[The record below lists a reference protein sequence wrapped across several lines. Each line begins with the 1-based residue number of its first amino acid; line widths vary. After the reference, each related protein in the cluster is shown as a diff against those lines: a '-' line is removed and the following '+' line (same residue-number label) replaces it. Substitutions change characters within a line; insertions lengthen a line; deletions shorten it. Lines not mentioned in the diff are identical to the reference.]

1 MSLQKY
7 VRQVRPRNES
17 YTPPVEKV
25 QNLFESTQES
35 TRMEN
40 VIVACWNNRNL
51 DDKIFATK
59 IVLDRD
65 VKAWYNISK
74 LATFNGV
81 KLGPLKNIRDEKVTN
96 ALYSF
101 SQLLKSNAPI
111 ASGIM
116 KGAGTSDPSTSAFW
130 GFHTGKSSDTSK
142 ADITLGKIGVS
153 VKGINARLMSGI
165 AEESKAT
172 ALAAFAKAKGS
183 SKDVQDE
190 ILTAMDDMLGSQD
203 RIDIEAP
210 PSADE
215 KSSRTAGQLSV
226 ADAKKYGITQKKD
239 GTFTDDR
246 WLTGRNLKTLEDP
259 NRGEGNIDWDN
270 VSYDT
275 LPDYKDKDN
284 EDTEA
289 IVTRMNKAAAQAVAD
304 ATKAKGI
311 LETKLKAEFNNT
323 SVKEAFAWE
332 AMSGEAK
339 FNDGAGSD
347 IGEVPYGKGGDG
359 FANQMLV
366 FDWGLQ
372 KMSWHQIRENG
383 PNVKKV
389 AKSLNPRFDLKGGS
403 YSAAGQKAGYGF
415 DLTMQL
421 AVNYVADKTDGAKL
435 EVEEKIHEAKQM
447 LAEGQLDEFAFWDKI
462 KNVWNSFIST
472 LKIYWDKFVN
482 MLQKIKDKI
491 VEVFNTG
498 IHAVLNYFE
507 LDVDVKVNT
516 TVRLL

>member
-1 MSLQKY
+1 MSYLQKY

-226 ADAKKYGITQKKD
+226 ADAKKYGITQ
-239 GTFTDDR
+239 TF
-246 WLTGRNLKTLEDP
+246 
-259 NRGEGNIDWDN
+259 
-270 VSYDT
+270 
-275 LPDYKDKDN
+275 
-284 EDTEA
+284 
-289 IVTRMNKAAAQAVAD
+289 MVA
-304 ATKAKGI
+304 
-311 LETKLKAEFNNT
+311 L
-323 SVKEAFAWE
+323 
-332 AMSGEAK
+332 
-339 FNDGAGSD
+339 
-347 IGEVPYGKGGDG
+347 
-359 FANQMLV
+359 
-366 FDWGLQ
+366 
-372 KMSWHQIRENG
+372 
-383 PNVKKV
+383 
-389 AKSLNPRFDLKGGS
+389 
-403 YSAAGQKAGYGF
+403 
-415 DLTMQL
+415 
-421 AVNYVADKTDGAKL
+421 
-435 EVEEKIHEAKQM
+435 
-447 LAEGQLDEFAFWDKI
+447 
-462 KNVWNSFIST
+462 
-472 LKIYWDKFVN
+472 
-482 MLQKIKDKI
+482 
-491 VEVFNTG
+491 
-498 IHAVLNYFE
+498 
-507 LDVDVKVNT
+507 
-516 TVRLL
+516 